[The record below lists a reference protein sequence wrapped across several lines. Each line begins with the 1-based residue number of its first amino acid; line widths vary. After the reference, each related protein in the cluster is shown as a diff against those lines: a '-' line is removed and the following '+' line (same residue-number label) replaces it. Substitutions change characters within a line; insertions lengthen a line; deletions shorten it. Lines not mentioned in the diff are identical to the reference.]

1 MRWRTVGRVA
11 VTVFVGLAVP
21 GAVGAVGIAGA
32 TGEIYT
38 ARDGSAPPAPVDTA
52 AAPSHDP
59 DKPTAVVVLGSEG
72 ANAADVLAPYEVL
85 AGTGAFN
92 VYTAAAQRQPVP
104 LTVVWTSFPTSR
116 SGSWMTDCPR
126 PPT

>member
-1 MRWRTVGRVA
+1 MKAGADSTVAYDVHESAIRRSVVVRWRTVRRVA
-11 VTVFVGLAVP
+11 ATVFVGLAVP

-38 ARDGSAPPAPVDTA
+38 ARDGSAPPALVDMA

-85 AGTGAFN
+85 AGTG
-92 VYTAAAQRQPVP
+92 RS
-104 LTVVWTSFPTSR
+104 TSTPPPRSASR
-116 SGSWMTDCPR
+116 CR
-126 PPT
+126 